1 MQRRTFLQAAAL
13 SALGL
18 AGCRSAGPADL
29 RLTLLEQALPN
40 AVIRRFQQAQT
51 GQMVLASA
59 PSAAALFAALQQAQ
73 QGTAPG
79 PAADLSSLGDYWLT
93 AAIQQNLVQPL
104 TVDALA
110 DWGTLAAPWP
120 ELVQRQP
127 GSGQLAADGP
137 VWGVPYRWGGLV
149 IAYDRQQFASR
160 AWRPQ
165 GWQDLLHPSLA
176 RQVVLPDHPRLVLG
190 LALKGV
196 GASANG
202 VDPAAVADLPAFLER
217 LAPNVRIYDS
227 QHPLET
233 LITGGAALVVG
244 WSLDVLPALEPYSIY
259 EVVVPQEGTLLS
271 ADLWVRPR
279 TGQNDDV
286 DHAGE
291 ANETGND
298 TSDNLGDLGQQ
309 WLAYCLGDTFAQ
321 ELLDFG
327 DQLSPRWLGTPAS
340 DRHLLL
346 QHPAALA
353 ASEFLHP
360 LSAEAESRYL
370 DLWRDLRGG

>member
-18 AGCRSAGPADL
+18 AGCRSMGNADL

-40 AVIRRFQQAQT
+40 AVIRRFQQDRT
-51 GQMVLASA
+51 GQMVLDSA
-59 PSAAALFAALQQAQ
+59 PSAAALFTALQQAQ
-73 QGTAPG
+73 QNTASR
-79 PAADLSSLGDYWLT
+79 PASDLSSLGDYWLT
-93 AAIQQNLVQPL
+93 AAIQQDLVQPFA
-104 TVDALA
+104 VDELA
-110 DWGTLAAPWP
+110 DWGTLAPPWP

-127 GSGQLAADGP
+127 STGQLAAYGP

-149 IAYDRQQFASR
+149 IAYDRQQFADR

-165 GWQDLLHPSLA
+165 GWADLLHPSLS

-196 GASANG
+196 GASAN
-202 VDPAAVADLPAFLER
+202 VADPAAVADLPAFLER
-217 LAPNVRIYDS
+217 LAPNVRTYDS
-227 QHPLET
+227 QYPLET

-244 WSLDVLPALEPYSIY
+244 WSLDVLSALEAYSIY

-279 TGQNDDV
+279 AAQT
-286 DHAGE
+286 E
-291 ANETGND
+291 ALETGAAHE
-298 TSDNLGDLGQQ
+298 TSDPLGELGDLGQQ
-309 WLAYCLGDTFAQ
+309 WLAYCLGETFAQ

-353 ASEFLHP
+353 VSEFLHP
-360 LSAEAESRYL
+360 LSAEAEGRYL
-370 DLWRDLRGG
+370 DLWRELRGG